1 VADARQARDNRSFV
15 RRLLREK
22 QPDFA
27 AALEL
32 AERQLLGQPGREP
45 PTCHGATGRQR
56 PHRCLRDGPGWPD
69 PDIAEARQQ
78 SSLTPLT
85 PVLHRPNLALVT
97 GALAHRVRVQ
107 RGASQ
112 VHRRL
117 PPRGR
122 PARSTDPSLPP
133 TAMSLL
139 CKGL

>member
-1 VADARQARDNRSFV
+1 MADARQARDNRAFV

-69 PDIAEARQQ
+69 PDIAEARRQ
-78 SSLTPLT
+78 SSADASLT
-85 PVLHRPNLALVT
+85 PVLHRPTLALVA
-97 GALAHRVRVQ
+97 GALAHRVRV
-107 RGASQ
+107 
-112 VHRRL
+112 
-117 PPRGR
+117 
-122 PARSTDPSLPP
+122 
-133 TAMSLL
+133 
-139 CKGL
+139 

>member
-1 VADARQARDNRSFV
+1 V

-22 QPDFA
+22 QPGFA

-45 PTCHGATGRQR
+45 PTRRGRDRRQR
-56 PHRCLRDGPGWPD
+56 HHRCLPEGPGWPD
-69 PDIAEARQQ
+69 LNIAEARRQ
-78 SSLTPLT
+78 SSADASLT
-85 PVLHRPNLALVT
+85 PVLHRPNLAQVT

-107 RGASQ
+107 RGAPQ

-122 PARSTDPSLPP
+122 PARSTDPTLPP

-139 CKGL
+139 CMGL